1 MIHFV
6 SGTFEVT
13 AESQN
18 ARTAAAAERYELEQ
32 ALQEADR
39 RRKSE
44 RRARRRAHWS
54 GAAVRRWVP
63 SPSHW

>member
-44 RRARRRAHWS
+44 RRARRRAQS